1 MRISMNK
8 WFKSGKPYI
17 WLTAGAVSVSLIA
30 VLGLLALI
38 AWRGLSFFW
47 PAGIHEVE
55 VRANDGSTRVI
66 IGEVYDREQIP
77 IERLEESGV
86 ALDGFEGETLER
98 QLFKIGNREFVPLDF
113 MWVMEPQIVR
123 DETPADLAVLERS
136 KDGNFYGYVVDVLEQ
151 GNSVADEENIR
162 EVLFERIERAVALN
176 EKASD

>member
-123 DETPADLAVLERS
+123 DETPADRSEERRVGKECRS
-136 KDGNFYGYVVDVLEQ
+136 
-151 GNSVADEENIR
+151 R
-162 EVLFERIERAVALN
+162 R
-176 EKASD
+176 